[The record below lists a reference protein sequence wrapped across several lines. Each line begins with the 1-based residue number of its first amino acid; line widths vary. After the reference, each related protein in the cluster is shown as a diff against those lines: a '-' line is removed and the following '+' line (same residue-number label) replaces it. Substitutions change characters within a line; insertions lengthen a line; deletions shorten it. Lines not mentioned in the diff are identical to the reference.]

1 LTALSPSFRNSVL
14 IHMALVA
21 LFVLVAL
28 NPRRETY
35 IVPID
40 VAVPSSPQA
49 LEEVKEKPKVAL
61 KTMNTPI
68 PTAAPVREIFGASR
82 NSHTDSSPGADGIDV
97 KKGNTL
103 AKASDSEK
111 LKDTDAD
118 SLPTPTEEYLVSE
131 MPSVL
136 NEVKPVYPKEAR
148 EKQIEGKV
156 ALDVLIDD
164 KGVVRQASVIEGPE
178 IFRANALSAM
188 KLFKFRPALVDGK
201 SVAVR
206 IRYTLNFELEY

>member
-1 LTALSPSFRNSVL
+1 MTAISPSLRTSVL
-14 IHMALVA
+14 IHLGFIA
-21 LFVLVAL
+21 LFILLAL
-28 NPRRETY
+28 NPKHETFVVPV
-35 IVPID
+35 IVE
-40 VAVPSSPQA
+40 VPQA
-49 LEEVKEKPKVAL
+49 PQQLDEIKEKPKVVL
-61 KTMNTPI
+61 KTMNTPV
-68 PTAAPVREIFGASR
+68 PSTVPAREIFGANR
-82 NSHTDSSPGADGIDV
+82 NSLTDASLGADGIDV

-111 LKDTDAD
+111 LKDSDAD

-156 ALDVLIDD
+156 ALDVLIDE
-164 KGVVRQASVIEGPE
+164 KGVVRQASVIEGPD
-178 IFRANALSAM
+178 IFRANALNAM